1 VSSNV
6 GIIFYGTSAWSTF
19 VSKLPVI
26 GRAHVGYLP
35 LKRVVGISKLARVV
49 HGFARRLQ
57 IQEKLT
63 AEIAEAIQVIL
74 QPQGVGMVIETAH
87 SCMTLRGFVAVGKFC
102 FMIEGSP
109 DVRQLIAIGT
119 FEGSLFDPT
128 RIPPRQSYTDPS
140 RLGPLYRPS
149 TALPNLPSF
158 IT

>member
-1 VSSNV
+1 M
-6 GIIFYGTSAWSTF
+6 
-19 VSKLPVI
+19 LPVI

-35 LKRVVGISKLARVV
+35 TKRVVGISKLARVV

-74 QPQGVGMVIETAH
+74 QPQGVGTVIETAH
-87 SCMTLRGFVAVGKFC
+87 SCMTLRGFVAVGEFC

-128 RIPPRQSYTDPS
+128 RIPRVNRTRTLRDWVHFIARARRCRISQVSLLEDDPTNARLSRIPRCVE
-140 RLGPLYRPS
+140 
-149 TALPNLPSF
+149 
-158 IT
+158 